1 MPARSCIRK
10 AMDKAIHMTPTEMLQ
25 AQRVFT
31 KHLQNLHTRFNVYD
45 IAQSVYIT
53 IMEW

>member
-10 AMDKAIHMTPTEMLQ
+10 ATDKAIHMTPKEMLQ
-25 AQRVFT
+25 AQRAFP
-31 KHLQNLHTRFNVYD
+31 KRLQNLHTRFNVYD